1 MASESS
7 MLDGTIASVDG
18 AVRSLGLDV
27 GMREVLV
34 EPLA

>member
-18 AVRSLGLDV
+18 ARSLGLDV